1 MKINFSEK
9 IAKFNT
15 LIIDWASLATAF
27 LLILAITLGPIIFG
41 LAIFAAAVKLCW
53 YILFKL

>member
-1 MKINFSEK
+1 MKMMSFEEIK
-9 IAKFNT
+9 T
-15 LIIDWASLATAF
+15 TMIDWASLATAF
-27 LLILAITLGPIIFG
+27 LLILVITLGPIIFG